1 MDYRMTDDHRTIRAS
16 VMDLCQKFPPE
27 YWRERDAKGGF
38 PEDFYRAVAEN
49 GWLGIAMPVEYGGSG
64 LGITEAAVMMQA
76 IAECGGGLS
85 ATSAVHMNIFGL
97 RQKASFGT

>member
-49 GWLGIAMPVEYGGSG
+49 GWLGIAIPEEYGGAG
-64 LGITEAAVMMQA
+64 MNFTAAIIA
-76 IAECGGGLS
+76 ILHLFQHGQRGVIMNLS
-85 ATSAVHMNIFGL
+85 YI
-97 RQKASFGT
+97 